1 VPRTSILALVGVA
14 LAVAGC
20 GSSSKTGS
28 SSTTTAAASVTKAT
42 ASTPSSGS
50 FLAKFTSVSKVAS
63 TVPAN
68 GDVNPYGIVF
78 VPTSVGK
85 LHAGQMLIS
94 NFNAKEGAKESGQ
107 GTGTTIVQ
115 VSRAGKVSLFAT
127 IDAKSLPGS
136 CPGGVGLTTALNILP
151 GGYVVVGSLPTT
163 NGKTATAKYGCLIV
177 LDSEGKAVETIASK
191 NIQGPW
197 DSTAVSEGSKTTL
210 FVSNV
215 LNGGAAKGIHTIDN
229 STVLRIELESGE
241 GKTPKVLSETV
252 IANGIPWVD
261 SAEALVLGPTGLALA
276 SNGTLYVASTDG
288 SKILAI
294 SEATTRTTPA
304 AKGGTV
310 LTEGG
315 HLKEPL
321 GMVLA
326 PNGNIITSNGGDG
339 KMVETTPAG
348 QQVAVQI
355 ADKKTGAGSL
365 FGLVI
370 APEGN
375 GIYFVDDGENTLN
388 LLSEGQ
394 AGASTESS
402 TATSATAPTSTSKP
416 SAAAT
421 TTPSAPAT
429 KSVSLSVRTL
439 PNVGA
444 VLVSSEGHTLYTFVP
459 DNHSKVTCVSACA
472 AVWPPLKLA
481 SGETAA
487 GSPQLKASLVGSDAD
502 PEGGSVITYAGW
514 PLYTYEADGAA
525 GQDNGQALEANGGR
539 WYVIAPSGR
548 VITTG

>member
-1 VPRTSILALVGVA
+1 MPRTSILALVGVA

-20 GSSSKTGS
+20 GSSSSTSSS
-28 SSTTTAAASVTKAT
+28 SSTNSAAS
-42 ASTPSSGS
+42 ASTPAESTSTSGP

-68 GDVNPYGIVF
+68 GDINPYGIVT

-85 LHAGQMLIS
+85 LQAGQLLIS
-94 NFNAKEGAKESGQ
+94 NFNAAESAKENGQ
-107 GTGTTIVQ
+107 GTGKTIVQ
-115 VSRAGKVSLFAT
+115 ISPAGKTSLFAT
-127 IDAKSLPGS
+127 VNAKTLPGP

-197 DSTAVSEGSKTTL
+197 DSTAKSEGSKTSL
-210 FVSNV
+210 FVSNA
-215 LNGGAAKGIHTIDN
+215 LNGGAAKGKKTIDN

-241 GKTPKVLSETV
+241 NQMPKVLNETV
-252 IANGIPWVD
+252 IANGIPWID

-276 SNGTLYVASTDG
+276 SNGTLYVASTED

-294 SEATTRTTPA
+294 SEAMTRTTPA

-339 KMVETTPAG
+339 NMVETTPAG
-348 QQVAVQI
+348 QQVAVQT

-365 FGLVI
+365 FGLVL
-370 APEGN
+370 APEGK

-388 LLSEGQ
+388 LLHEGQ
-394 AGASTESS
+394 PATPTPSS
-402 TATSATAPTSTSKP
+402 PTTSAG
-416 SAAAT
+416 T
-421 TTPSAPAT
+421 TTASPAA
-429 KSVSLSVRTL
+429 KSISVSVRTL
-439 PNVGA
+439 PTVGA
-444 VLVSSEGHTLYTFVP
+444 VLVNAEGHTLYTFAP
-459 DNHSKVTCVSACA
+459 DQHSKVTCVSSCA

-481 SGETAA
+481 SGETATGA
-487 GSPQLKASLVGSDAD
+487 QLKASLLGSDPD
-502 PEGGSVITYAGW
+502 PEGGSVTTYAGW
-514 PLYTYEADGAA
+514 PLYTYAADSAA
-525 GQDNGQALEANGGR
+525 GQDNGQALEANGGL
-539 WYVIAPSGR
+539 WYVIAPSGK
-548 VITTG
+548 VITTH

>member
-1 VPRTSILALVGVA
+1 VPRTSILALASVA
-14 LAVAGC
+14 LVIAGC
-20 GSSSKTGS
+20 GSSTSSSSS
-28 SSTTTAAASVTKAT
+28 SSTSAT
-42 ASTPSSGS
+42 ASTATTTSSAS
-50 FLAKFTSVSKVAS
+50 SSPFLANLRAVSNVAS

-68 GDVNPYGIVF
+68 GDVNPYGIVL
-78 VPTSVGK
+78 VPTSIGK
-85 LHAGQMLIS
+85 LQAGQMLIS
-94 NFNAKEGAKESGQ
+94 NFNAKESAKENGQ

-115 VSRAGKVSLFAT
+115 VSTGGKVSPFAS
-127 IDAKSLPGS
+127 IDAKTLPGP

-177 LDSEGKAVETIASK
+177 LDSEGKTVETIASK

-197 DSTAVSEGSKTTL
+197 DSTAESEGSKTTL
-210 FVSNV
+210 FVSNA

-241 GKTPKVLSETV
+241 HQTPKVLSETV

-276 SNGTLYVASTDG
+276 SNGTLYVASTERN
-288 SKILAI
+288 KILAI
-294 SEATTRTTPA
+294 SEAMTRTTPA

-339 KMVETTPAG
+339 NMVETTPAG
-348 QQVAVQI
+348 QQVAVQT

-365 FGLVI
+365 FGLVV
-370 APEGN
+370 APEGK

-388 LLSEGQ
+388 LLHEGQ
-394 AGASTESS
+394 PATPTTSTTAAAP
-402 TATSATAPTSTSKP
+402 TATS
-416 SAAAT
+416 
-421 TTPSAPAT
+421 TTPSTPAT
-429 KSVSLSVRTL
+429 KSISLSVRTL

-444 VLVSSEGHTLYTFVP
+444 VLVNAEGRTLYTFAP
-459 DNHSKVTCVSACA
+459 DKHSKVTCVSSCA
-472 AVWPPLKLA
+472 TLWPPLKLA

-487 GSPQLKASLVGSDAD
+487 GPPQLKASLLGSDPD
-502 PEGGSVITYAGW
+502 PEGGRVVTYAGW
-514 PLYTYEADGAA
+514 PLYTYAADGAA
-525 GQDNGQALEANGGR
+525 GQDNGQAIETNGGR
-539 WYVIAPSGR
+539 WYVIAPSGK
-548 VITTG
+548 VITTH

>member
-1 VPRTSILALVGVA
+1 MPRTSILALIGVA
-14 LAVAGC
+14 FAVAGC
-20 GSSSKTGS
+20 GSSSSTSSS
-28 SSTTTAAASVTKAT
+28 SSTNSAASASTPAE
-42 ASTPSSGS
+42 STPSSGP

-68 GDVNPYGIVF
+68 GDINPYGIVF

-85 LHAGQMLIS
+85 LQAGQMLIS
-94 NFNAKEGAKESGQ
+94 NFNAKESAKENGQ

-115 VSRAGKVSLFAT
+115 VSTAGKVSPFAT
-127 IDAKSLPGS
+127 IDAKALPGP
-136 CPGGVGLTTALNILP
+136 CPGGLGLTTALSILP

-177 LDSEGKAVETIASK
+177 LDSEGKPVETIASK

-197 DSTAVSEGSKTTL
+197 DSTAKSEGSKTSL
-210 FVSNV
+210 FVSNA

-241 GKTPKVLSETV
+241 GQTPKVLGETV

-261 SAEALVLGPTGLALA
+261 SEEALVLGPTGLALA
-276 SNGTLYVASTDG
+276 SNGTLYVASTEDN
-288 SKILAI
+288 KILAI
-294 SEATTRTTPA
+294 SEAMTRTTPA

-339 KMVETTPAG
+339 NMVETTPAG
-348 QQVAVQI
+348 QQVAVQT

-365 FGLVI
+365 FGLAI
-370 APEGN
+370 APEGK

-388 LLSEGQ
+388 LLHEGQ
-394 AGASTESS
+394 PTTSTTSS
-402 TATSATAPTSTSKP
+402 TAASPTA
-416 SAAAT
+416 

-429 KSVSLSVRTL
+429 KSISLSVRTL
-439 PNVGA
+439 PTVGA
-444 VLVSSEGHTLYTFVP
+444 VLVNAEGHTLYTFAP
-459 DNHSKVTCVSACA
+459 DQHSKVTCVSSCA
-472 AVWPPLKLA
+472 ALWPPLKLE

-487 GSPQLKASLVGSDAD
+487 GRPQLKASLLGSDPD
-502 PEGGSVITYAGW
+502 PEGGHVVTYAGW
-514 PLYTYEADGAA
+514 PLYTYAADSAA

-539 WYVIAPSGR
+539 WYVISPSGK
-548 VITTG
+548 VITMN

>member
-1 VPRTSILALVGVA
+1 MPKPSILALAAVA
-14 LAVAGC
+14 LVLAGC
-20 GSSSKTGS
+20 GSSSSSTSTTS
-28 SSTTTAAASVTKAT
+28 SSAAASAPSATTSTT
-42 ASTPSSGS
+42 ASTS
-50 FLAKFTSVSKVAS
+50 FLTPLKTVSTVAS

-85 LHAGQMLIS
+85 LQAGQMLIS
-94 NFNAKEGAKESGQ
+94 NFNAKESAKETGQ

-115 VSRAGKVSLFAT
+115 ISRTGKVSPFAT
-127 IDAKSLPGS
+127 IDAKTLPGP

-163 NGKTATAKYGCLIV
+163 NGKSATAKYGCLIV
-177 LDSEGKAVETIASK
+177 LDSNGKAVETIASK

-197 DSTAVSEGSKTTL
+197 DSTAKSEGSKTTL
-210 FVSNV
+210 FVSNA

-241 GKTPKVLSETV
+241 NQTPKVHSETV

-276 SNGTLYVASTDG
+276 SDGTLYVASTEDN
-288 SKILAI
+288 KILAI
-294 SEATTRTTPA
+294 SEAMTRTTAA

-339 KMVETTPAG
+339 NMVETTPAG
-348 QQVAVQI
+348 QQVAVQT

-370 APEGN
+370 APEGK
-375 GIYFVDDGENTLN
+375 GIYFVDDGENTLR
-388 LLSEGQ
+388 LL
-394 AGASTESS
+394 
-402 TATSATAPTSTSKP
+402 
-416 SAAAT
+416 
-421 TTPSAPAT
+421 
-429 KSVSLSVRTL
+429 
-439 PNVGA
+439 
-444 VLVSSEGHTLYTFVP
+444 H
-459 DNHSKVTCVSACA
+459 
-472 AVWPPLKLA
+472 
-481 SGETAA
+481 
-487 GSPQLKASLVGSDAD
+487 
-502 PEGGSVITYAGW
+502 
-514 PLYTYEADGAA
+514 
-525 GQDNGQALEANGGR
+525 
-539 WYVIAPSGR
+539 
-548 VITTG
+548 